1 MKTISLKK
9 LLAPINVLVASLLLL
24 LTFSFA
30 GTGVGIVGAV
40 ERCEG
45 LPSADKGVCLADPVA
60 WEQSQGDALLNI
72 IPVVINIL
80 SVIVGV
86 IAVIMVI
93 VGGLKYIT
101 STGEPSNVT
110 SAKNTILYAVIGLVV
125 VALAQIIVRF
135 VLGEVGDV
143 IN

>member
-1 MKTISLKK
+1 MKTISLKQV
-9 LLAPINVLVASLLLL
+9 LTPISVFAANLLLL
-24 LTFSFA
+24 LVFSLVGA
-30 GTGVGIVGAV
+30 GTVGAV
-40 ERCEG
+40 DRCDG
-45 LPSADKGVCLADPVA
+45 LPSQDRGVCLADPDA
-60 WEQSQGDALLNI
+60 WSRSQGNALLNI

-101 STGEPSNVT
+101 SSGEPGNVT

-135 VLGEVGDV
+135 VLSEVGDV
-143 IN
+143 TN